1 MVPEQR
7 RRLRDV
13 DLTRLTHDRPQLVSL
28 LAAPGTGAHV
38 GGTLG
43 RQNAL
48 DKIDQLRGSQM
59 LHVAPSSP

>member
-13 DLTRLTHDRPQLVSL
+13 DLTRLADDRPQLVSL
-28 LAAPGTGAHV
+28 LAAPGTGAQV

-43 RQNAL
+43 GQNTL
-48 DKIDQLRGSQM
+48 DEIDQLRGSQM
-59 LHVAPSSP
+59 LHVAPSP